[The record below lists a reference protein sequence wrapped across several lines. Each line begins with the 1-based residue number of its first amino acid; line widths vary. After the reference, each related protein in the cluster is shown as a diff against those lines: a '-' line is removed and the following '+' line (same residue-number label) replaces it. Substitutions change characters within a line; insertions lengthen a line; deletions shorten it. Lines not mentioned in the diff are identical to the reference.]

1 MRTSTRAA
9 LLVAAAAAG
18 TVATTRAVSARR
30 RPATDGIGRS
40 HALTV
45 ERPYDE
51 LTSLDLPAPLV
62 DLGDA
67 VTVELRDAPGDR
79 GTEIHVRRVGDRVS
93 AGDVRKA
100 LREARSLL
108 EVGYVLLPDAPPT
121 TKKTLRNKPL
131 RAATEHGR
139 EGGLL

>member
-1 MRTSTRAA
+1 MKTSTRAA
-9 LLVAAAAAG
+9 LAVVAATAG
-18 TVATTRAVSARR
+18 TVAATRVVSARR
-30 RPATDGIGRS
+30 SPASVGRT

-51 LTSLDLPAPLV
+51 INGDDLPEPLRA
-62 DLGDA
+62 LGEG

-79 GTEIHVRRVGDRVS
+79 GTEIHVRRLDDSVT
-93 AGDVRKA
+93 AGDVRRA

-131 RAATEHGR
+131 RAATQRGR